1 MKLSFLKNALLV
13 GLLFFAAGCFKDPD
27 TGPVT
32 CTFDPCGFKAPAAEI
47 QKVKDYLAA
56 NNLTATEHCSGLFY
70 RIENAGT
77 GPNPGPC
84 NVVDAH
90 YKGMLSNGEVFEDNT
105 AQFGLSEVI
114 AGWTIGVPLV
124 KQGGRIVLYIPP
136 SLAYGSREVRD
147 RSGALVIPANSMLVF
162 EIDLVKVY

>member
-1 MKLSFLKNALLV
+1 MKLSIVRNALFL
-13 GLLFFAAGCFKDPD
+13 GLLFFAAGCFKDPE
-27 TGPVT
+27 PAP
-32 CTFDPCGFKAPAAEI
+32 CTFDPCGFKAPATEI
-47 QKVKDYLAA
+47 QQVKDYLAA

-77 GPNPGPC
+77 GLNPGPC

-90 YKGMLSNGEVFEDNT
+90 YKGMLSNGEVFEENT
-105 AQFGLSEVI
+105 AQFGLTDVI
-114 AGWTIGVPLV
+114 AGWTIGVPMI

-147 RSGALVIPANSMLVF
+147 RSSGALVIPANSMLVF
-162 EIDLVKVY
+162 EIDLLKVY